1 MMDLQSNDDID
12 LEDGE
17 VYSLNTFI
25 NQNSTEMHHQLQLSA
40 SGDDEIYTPLQ
51 RPAPTTTTTPA
62 VIAMMGGAAAAESV
76 ASPLATCHQI
86 QSALDDESQSNTE
99 SSSGESSEEG
109 CIKKLRTD
117 AASAASAGL
126 SQKKR
131 KKRIRRTV
139 MVRVPPPTDTESNR
153 ARFKKYNVWTAAL
166 QEDALSENMR
176 GCDVTRSSSD
186 RNVENYDF
194 SLRYRMNGENT
205 LKRRL
210 SNSSDEGSS
219 HPAHKRGR
227 QSSRPIVES
236 QRERNPLKGRLGQR
250 SRSRRGNSSTS
261 GSSDN
266 SSEPRHIL
274 DLNDTVGR
282 DACDVARE
290 MASKL
295 YEEKDELLVRV
306 VQVLGLDVPLE
317 LYKETQRIEADGGM
331 MIKNG
336 RRRRTPGG
344 VFLFLLKHQDNI
356 TPAQQ
361 KSIFTDDRQNDT
373 KSRKQIETLIRD
385 RKVEELKKCLSEKST
400 ELPSLLTRKEHYFQG
415 AESLNQNQPGSLSN
429 PPPSPVGQE
438 QNSPEYKTHE
448 ININLIDNADL
459 PSTSKAAATAGL
471 KELVSY
477 DDDILDVNCGEMDL
491 F

>member
-17 VYSLNTFI
+17 
-25 NQNSTEMHHQLQLSA
+25 LSA

-51 RPAPTTTTTPA
+51 RPAPTSTTTTTSTPA
-62 VIAMMGGAAAAESV
+62 AMGAESV

-86 QSALDDESQSNTE
+86 QSALDDESQSNSE

-117 AASAASAGL
+117 AASSAG
-126 SQKKR
+126 SHKKR
-131 KKRIRRTV
+131 RKRIRRTV
-139 MVRVPPPTDTESNR
+139 MIRVPPPTDADSNR

-176 GCDVTRSSSD
+176 GCDVTRNSND

-194 SLRYRMNGENT
+194 PQKYLINGENT

-210 SNSSDEGSS
+210 SNSSDEGGS

-227 QSSRPIVES
+227 QCFRLAMDCERDRIPIKSRM
-236 QRERNPLKGRLGQR
+236 GQR

-274 DLNDTVGR
+274 DLKDTCGR
-282 DACDVARE
+282 DPSDVARE
-290 MASKL
+290 MANKL

-306 VQVLGLDVPLE
+306 VKVLGLDVPLE

-344 VFLFLLKHQDNI
+344 VFLFLLKHHEKI

-361 KSIFTDDRQNDT
+361 KSIFSEERQNDN
-373 KSRKQIETLIRD
+373 KSRKQIESLIRD

-400 ELPSLLTRKEHYFQG
+400 ELPLLITRKEHYMQG
-415 AESLNQNQPGSLSN
+415 ADSIDQNQPGSLSN
-429 PPPSPVGQE
+429 PPPSPVGHE
-438 QNSPEYKTHE
+438 QSSPEYKSHE
-448 ININLIDNADL
+448 ININLIDSTDL
-459 PSTSKAAATAGL
+459 PSTSKAAMSAGL
-471 KELVSY
+471 KEMISY

>member
-1 MMDLQSNDDID
+1 
-12 LEDGE
+12 
-17 VYSLNTFI
+17 
-25 NQNSTEMHHQLQLSA
+25 
-40 SGDDEIYTPLQ
+40 
-51 RPAPTTTTTPA
+51 
-62 VIAMMGGAAAAESV
+62 ESV

-86 QSALDDESQSNTE
+86 QSALDDDSQSNTE

-117 AASAASAGL
+117 GASAGGGG
-126 SQKKR
+126 SGSHKKR

-139 MVRVPPPTDTESNR
+139 MVRVSDAADSHR

-176 GCDVTRSSSD
+176 GCDVTRSSTD

-194 SLRYRMNGENT
+194 SLKYRLNGEHT

-210 SNSSDEGSS
+210 SNSSDEESA
-219 HPAHKRGR
+219 HPAQKRGR
-227 QSSRPIVES
+227 QSTRSSMECH
-236 QRERNPLKGRLGQR
+236 RERNPVKGRLGQR
-250 SRSRRGNSSTS
+250 GRLRRGNSSTS

-274 DLNDTVGR
+274 DLSDASGR
-282 DACDVARE
+282 EPSDVARE
-290 MASKL
+290 MANKL

-306 VQVLGLDVPLE
+306 VKVLGIEVPLE
-317 LYKETQRIEADGGM
+317 LYRETQRIEADGGM

-344 VFLFLLKHQDNI
+344 VFLFLLKHHDSI

-361 KSIFTDDRQNDT
+361 KSIFSEDRQNEI

-400 ELPSLLTRKEHYFQG
+400 ELPSLLTRKEHYLQG
-415 AESLNQNQPGSLSN
+415 AESISQDQPGSLSN

-438 QNSPEYKTHE
+438 QSSPEYKTHE
-448 ININLIDNADL
+448 ININLVDGSDHL
-459 PSTSKAAATAGL
+459 PSTSKAALSMGL

>member
-17 VYSLNTFI
+17 
-25 NQNSTEMHHQLQLSA
+25 LSA

-51 RPAPTTTTTPA
+51 RPAPAPTNAPA
-62 VIAMMGGAAAAESV
+62 AAAAAAAMGAAESV

-86 QSALDDESQSNTE
+86 QSALDDESQSNSE
-99 SSSGESSEEG
+99 STSGESSEEG

-117 AASAASAGL
+117 SL
-126 SQKKR
+126 SSGKKR
-131 KKRIRRTV
+131 KKCIRRTV
-139 MVRVPPPTDTESNR
+139 MVRVPPPPETTDAEPNR
-153 ARFKKYNVWTAAL
+153 ARFKKYNIWTAAL
-166 QEDALSENMR
+166 QEEALSENMR
-176 GCDVTRSSSD
+176 GCDVTRNSSD

-194 SLRYRMNGENT
+194 SLRYRLNGENN

-227 QSSRPIVES
+227 QSARPDMEG
-236 QRERNPLKGRLGQR
+236 QRERHPVKNRLGQR
-250 SRSRRGNSSTS
+250 SRSRRGHSSTS

-274 DLNDTVGR
+274 DLNDTSGR
-282 DACDVARE
+282 DPSDVARE
-290 MASKL
+290 MANKL

-306 VQVLGLDVPLE
+306 IQVLGIDVPLE

-331 MIKNG
+331 MINNG

-344 VFLFLLKHQDNI
+344 VFLFLLKHHDKI

-361 KSIFTDDRQNDT
+361 KSIFSEDRQNAN

-385 RKVEELKKCLSEKST
+385 RKVEELKKRLSEKST
-400 ELPSLLTRKEHYFQG
+400 EMPSLNTRKELYMQG
-415 AESLNQNQPGSLSN
+415 AESIAQTLPGNLSN

-438 QNSPEYKTHE
+438 QSSPEYKTHE
-448 ININLIDNADL
+448 ININVVDNADL
-459 PSTSKAAATAGL
+459 PSTSKAASAAGL
-471 KELVSY
+471 KELISY
-477 DDDILDVNCGEMDL
+477 DDDILDVSCGKMDL